1 MKENFWSQESLVAD
15 IDHKLFLGDGV
26 NPIVLLDVLVR
37 VGVEL
42 VELLGDVGTHVAV
55 SLFDCL
61 RGLQRLFRWNACKG
75 ESSNLIMILRVN
87 EQCFKV
93 LSFKEM
99 EIDTLN
105 FKFLYP
111 YALPISLSLSKC

>member
-15 IDHKLFLGDGV
+15 IDHKLFLGDGI

-37 VGVEL
+37 IGVEL
-42 VELLGDVGTHVAV
+42 VELLGDVGTHVAI

-61 RGLQRLFRWNACKG
+61 RGLQRLFRWNTCEG
-75 ESSNLIMILRVN
+75 ESSNLITISRVN
-87 EQCFKV
+87 EHEQCFKV

-99 EIDTLN
+99 ETDTLSVNSYTPTN
-105 FKFLYP
+105 FSF
-111 YALPISLSLSKC
+111 SQ

>member
-15 IDHKLFLGDGV
+15 IDHKLFLGDGI

-37 VGVEL
+37 VSVEL
-42 VELLGDVGTHVAV
+42 VELLGDVGTHVAI

-61 RGLQRLFRWNACKG
+61 RGLQRLFRWNTCEG
-75 ESSNLIMILRVN
+75 ESSNLITISRVN
-87 EQCFKV
+87 EHEQCFKV

-99 EIDTLN
+99 ETDTLSDN
-105 FKFLYP
+105 SYTPTDFSF
-111 YALPISLSLSKC
+111 SQ